1 MRNRRGGSRARVS
14 GAGASADCS
23 WKRTSDRVVSRID
36 HGVAWILARASQDH
50 LSGTGR
56 LHIERG
62 FEMPSAVAT
71 MYVRDCR
78 WKPRNAPTPQRDPM
92 LPSRL
97 LLGSLGGSLC
107 KTISP
112 NPSIGWLK
120 GRPRT
125 RCHGV
130 RPSWPRHFT
139 LSSIVVCSRSH
150 GIKAWPTGMILPI
163 RASRHS
169 LSVRNRPRTSITP
182 TSVPP
187 FDCESYFGDVSDETR
202 DAVAVRSAPP

>member
-1 MRNRRGGSRARVS
+1 MCLQLAQLSVNPCSCRSGRLMRNRRGGSRTRAS

-23 WKRTSDRVVSRID
+23 WNRTSARVVSRVD
-36 HGVAWILARASQDH
+36 HGVACILASASLDH
-50 LSGTGR
+50 LSGMG
-56 LHIERG
+56 LLQIDRG

-78 WKPRNAPTPQRDPM
+78 WKPRKVPTPHRDPM

-107 KTISP
+107 MTISP
-112 NPSIGWLK
+112 NPSIGWLN

-130 RPSWPRHFT
+130 RPSRPRHFT
-139 LSSIVVCSRSH
+139 FSSIVVCSSSH
-150 GIKAWPTGMILPI
+150 GISAWPIGMIFPI

-169 LSVRNRPRTSITP
+169 LIVRNNPR
-182 TSVPP
+182 
-187 FDCESYFGDVSDETR
+187 
-202 DAVAVRSAPP
+202 